1 MNRKPSAARLFLL
14 LLFLAA
20 VLPGLSQ
27 QKRLFDVASIRPSRP
42 GVPIQEQRIIIFPPG
57 RMEALNITLIEIL
70 LSFSGFTG
78 IVRGG
83 PKWTETDRY
92 DISAKADG
100 EIAPAD
106 RGPMVMAFLEDR
118 FKLAVHHEQKE
129 EAGFA
134 LTTGKQPPNVK
145 PAIEGEATL
154 ISPGEGGQI
163 NFRNVTMV
171 RLTYFVR
178 DKLGAQVRDQTGMA
192 GSYNFSLD
200 TAGEPGEALR
210 DRVLSA
216 VEVLG
221 FRLQPLKITRDI
233 TIIDHAERPTEN

>member
-1 MNRKPSAARLFLL
+1 MNCKLLLLLLAAALPAPCQQQAARLF
-14 LLFLAA
+14 
-20 VLPGLSQ
+20 
-27 QKRLFDVASIRPSRP
+27 DVVSIRPSRP
-42 GVPIQEQRIIIFPPG
+42 GVPIQQQRIITFPPG
-57 RMEALNITLIEIL
+57 RMEAVNITLSEIL
-70 LSFSGFTG
+70 LAFSGFTG

-100 EIAPAD
+100 EIAPVD
-106 RGPMVMAFLEDR
+106 RDTMIMAFLVDR

-129 EAGFA
+129 EAGLA

-145 PAIEGEATL
+145 PATEGEATR

-200 TAGEPGEALR
+200 TSGEPGEALR
-210 DRVLSA
+210 DRVLSGMEA
-216 VEVLG
+216 LG